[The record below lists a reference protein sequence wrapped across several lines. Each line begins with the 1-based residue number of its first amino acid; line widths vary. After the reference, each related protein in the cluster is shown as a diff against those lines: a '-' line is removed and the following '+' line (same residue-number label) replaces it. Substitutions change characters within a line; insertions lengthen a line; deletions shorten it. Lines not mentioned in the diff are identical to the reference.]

1 MFRFE
6 LILPFW
12 KHDGENSIWK
22 RDGTSQTIK
31 IFIHV
36 KTLIFIAFEK
46 LFQEFAK
53 ILIML
58 FTANFS

>member
-1 MFRFE
+1 MFTFE

-22 RDGTSQTIK
+22 RDTSQTIR
-31 IFIHV
+31 IFSHV

-53 ILIML
+53 ILIMP